1 MCKILIIF
9 LALIFLFVFSY
20 SATGEEQGKDLSL
33 KKKDYKMEKKDYQ
46 AQIFM
51 VLILVSLAVIFG

>member
-1 MCKILIIF
+1 MGKILIIF
-9 LALIFLFVFSY
+9 FALVFLFVFSY
-20 SATGEEQGKDLSL
+20 SATGGEEGKDLSL